1 MSHRSTRGRLVAGL
15 AGVVCSLSCLGCT
28 ADGDPR
34 PESRSDTQPDTG
46 GAVGQTPTGE
56 ATGGSRE
63 PRGRVT
69 LAFVGDMHFQIQ
81 LAGLLDRPHSALAPI
96 ARSLRSADVTMAN
109 LESAVTTRG
118 SLDPKEL
125 ERPDHRFW
133 FRAPPS
139 AFRFLGAA
147 GVDVVTMAN
156 NHAADYGPVG
166 LADTLV
172 AARRSPVDVVGIG
185 RDERRALAPAR
196 VTVRGTRISF
206 LAADASPREGSSSTW
221 SAGPANPGI
230 ADVRAGRTR
239 ALVAAVRAEA
249 RRADVVVVYLHW
261 GTEDRTCPDHTQRRL
276 AASMAAAGA
285 DVVVGA
291 HAHRLQGAGFRGSTY
306 VAYGLGNFLWY
317 HDRVR
322 STGVLQVHVEDGA
335 VVGDDL
341 VPAVVSPF
349 GLPALAHGHDRTS
362 ALRAWGRLRS
372 CTGLAAGPA

>member
-1 MSHRSTRGRLVAGL
+1 
-15 AGVVCSLSCLGCT
+15 
-28 ADGDPR
+28 
-34 PESRSDTQPDTG
+34 
-46 GAVGQTPTGE
+46 
-56 ATGGSRE
+56 
-63 PRGRVT
+63 
-69 LAFVGDMHFQIQ
+69 MHFQIQ
-81 LAGLLDRPHSALAPI
+81 LAGLLEHPQDSLGPVVRT
-96 ARSLRSADVTMAN
+96 LRSADVTMAN

-118 SLDPKEL
+118 TLDPKEL
-125 ERPDHRFW
+125 ERPERRFW

-139 AFRFLGAA
+139 AFRFLRAA

-156 NHAADYGPVG
+156 NHAVDYGPVG
-166 LADTLV
+166 LADTLE
-172 AARRSPVDVVGIG
+172 AARRSPVDVIGIG

-196 VTVRGTRISF
+196 VTVRGTRIAF

-221 SAGPANPGI
+221 SAGRSNPGV

-239 ALVAAVRAEA
+239 ALVEAVRAEA

-261 GTEDRTCPDHTQRRL
+261 GSEDRSCPDPAQRRL
-276 AASMAAAGA
+276 AATMADAGA

-322 STGVLQVHVEDGA
+322 RTGVLRVHIKDGT

-341 VPAVVSPF
+341 VPAEVSPF
-349 GLPALAHGHDRTS
+349 GLPAPLLGRDRDS
-362 ALRAWGRLRS
+362 AVRAWDRLRD
-372 CTGLAAGPA
+372 CARLAGGPG